1 MSGFKRKKWVLKNK
15 NEEENQY
22 YAISNSEIQNT
33 ENYSKNMS
41 TIQFNCKGHI
51 GWYIKKTSCNV
62 YSIN

>member
-33 ENYSKNMS
+33 ENY
-41 TIQFNCKGHI
+41 
-51 GWYIKKTSCNV
+51 
-62 YSIN
+62 